1 MKEAM
6 EQVTEFHRAFGHP
19 VNDSINLGDRGRTK
33 DLRVRLI
40 KEEVE
45 EYIEA
50 EENDDMV
57 GIADA
62 FADIIY
68 VICGAALTYG
78 IPLTEIFDEVHR
90 SNMTKFTKGWSIRE
104 DGKVLK
110 GEGYEPPRIREI
122 IERAVGGKV

>member
-6 EQVTEFHRAFGHP
+6 EQVREFHRVFGHP
-19 VNDSINLGDRGRTK
+19 VNDTINLGDRGRTK

-40 KEEVE
+40 EEEVA

-50 EENDDMV
+50 EENDDIV

-78 IPLTEIFDEVHR
+78 IPLEEVFDEVHR
-90 SNMTKFTKGWSIRE
+90 SNMTKFTEGWSIRE

-122 IERAVGGKV
+122 IE

>member
-6 EQVTEFHRAFGHP
+6 EQVREFHRAFGHP

-40 KEEVE
+40 KEEVG

-50 EENDDMV
+50 EENDDIV

-68 VICGAALTYG
+68 VVCGAALTYG

-90 SNMTKFTKGWSIRE
+90 SNMTKFTEGWGREE
-104 DGKVLK
+104 DGKVIR

-122 IERAVGGKV
+122 IERQK